1 MLQRIGKHIMMWVV
15 AICSIYS
22 LTSCSNDED
31 GLSSN
36 ANIVGEWMKTREI
49 HSEKEGN
56 ASSNYDEDVRDQVE
70 VWKFQDNGDL
80 LIYRQHELFWKR
92 KWSFKGNKLVLGPWN
107 EAWNEDEE
115 QYYIEDV
122 YNVTISSGKM
132 ILKYSEKD
140 SEGSLYDELQFV
152 NCNTLKDIKPEII
165 GRWYM
170 TEERYTP
177 DDWNSSDLSEYG
189 IVWDIMSDGTIDIY
203 VNETDLD
210 GTRRWEC
217 LGNYLT
223 LLEDD
228 DYFQS
233 TYEVKLSEGKMSLK
247 EYYDYDNKDRS
258 IEYKFV
264 RSKDDIHPGIPD
276 SDPDSDNDSD
286 SVEGKWAISKI
297 ITQRYTF
304 IPELQ
309 NAYNDEEVKY
319 GNGEY
324 WEFTS
329 TKVTV
334 HDPSDLMNGKPINYT
349 FNKATNELSISGWVT
364 YNVTQLTSRQMTLE
378 WDTNDGQFGERNI
391 MEFTKM

>member
-1 MLQRIGKHIMMWVV
+1 
-15 AICSIYS
+15 
-22 LTSCSNDED
+22 
-31 GLSSN
+31 
-36 ANIVGEWMKTREI
+36 
-49 HSEKEGN
+49 
-56 ASSNYDEDVRDQVE
+56 
-70 VWKFQDNGDL
+70 
-80 LIYRQHELFWKR
+80 
-92 KWSFKGNKLVLGPWN
+92 
-107 EAWNEDEE
+107 
-115 QYYIEDV
+115 
-122 YNVTISSGKM
+122 
-132 ILKYSEKD
+132 
-140 SEGSLYDELQFV
+140 
-152 NCNTLKDIKPEII
+152 
-165 GRWYM
+165 M

-329 TKVTV
+329 TRVTV

-364 YNVTQLTSRQMTLE
+364 YNVTQLTSRHMTLE